1 MTELLTL
8 LTSNG
13 QTATA
18 TPQGGNDIV
27 SILTMLIP
35 LALMVVIFYFLIIR
49 PEKKRGK
56 KMQEMLNNLEVAD
69 EVVTTGGI
77 VGRVLRVTDDTVLI
91 ETGSDRTKIRVLK
104 SSIAENRTVHD
115 DAETK

>member
-8 LTSNG
+8 LSSG
-13 QTATA
+13 QTAT
-18 TPQGGNDIV
+18 TTGQGGNDIV

-49 PEKKRGK
+49 PEKKRS

-115 DAETK
+115 DTESK

>member
-1 MTELLTL
+1 
-8 LTSNG
+8 
-13 QTATA
+13 
-18 TPQGGNDIV
+18 
-27 SILTMLIP
+27 MLIP

-77 VGRVLRVTDDTVLI
+77 VGRV
-91 ETGSDRTKIRVLK
+91 
-104 SSIAENRTVHD
+104 
-115 DAETK
+115 

>member
-8 LTSNG
+8 LTSG
-13 QTATA
+13 QTAT
-18 TPQGGNDIV
+18 TTGQGGNDIV

-69 EVVTTGGI
+69 EVKTGGI

-115 DAETK
+115 DTESK

>member
-8 LTSNG
+8 LSSG
-13 QTATA
+13 PTAT
-18 TPQGGNDIV
+18 TTGQGGNDIV

-115 DAETK
+115 DTESK

>member
-8 LTSNG
+8 LSSG
-13 QTATA
+13 QTPTA

-49 PEKKRGK
+49 PEKKRSK

-115 DAETK
+115 DTESK